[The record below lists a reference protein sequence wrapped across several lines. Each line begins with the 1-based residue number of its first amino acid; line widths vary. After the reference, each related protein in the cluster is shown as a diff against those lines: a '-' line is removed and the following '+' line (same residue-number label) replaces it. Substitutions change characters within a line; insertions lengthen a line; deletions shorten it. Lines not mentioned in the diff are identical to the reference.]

1 MTYNRFTVLTLFG
14 ILLALTAT
22 MASWPSMI
30 LVSAQTGI
38 DRGADTLNSVA
49 NETAT
54 ATGNNNMTKVKLLFI
69 QGAESGSISEVNA
82 TTKTLQLNDVS
93 DKTILFSDRPD
104 RIVST
109 TNTTDFIGN
118 WSTGTNSFAIDPPN
132 AVLVLDDEQQ
142 KQELAV
148 IELYNPEYDP
158 EANTLK
164 FDITAENAT
173 SSIDLPLKFG
183 QSTLVIDDENDYT
196 DVNVQGPEWSGGAG
210 EEAPGE

>member
-1 MTYNRFTVLTLFG
+1 MTFNRFTVLTLFG
-14 ILLALTAT
+14 ILVALTAT
-22 MASWPSMI
+22 MASSPSMI

-54 ATGNNNMTKVKLLFI
+54 GNNNMTEVKLLFI

-104 RIVST
+104 RIVSA

-118 WSTGTNSFAIDPPN
+118 WSMGTNSFDIDPPN

-148 IELYNPEYDP
+148 IELYNPEYR
-158 EANTLK
+158 
-164 FDITAENAT
+164 
-173 SSIDLPLKFG
+173 
-183 QSTLVIDDENDYT
+183 
-196 DVNVQGPEWSGGAG
+196 
-210 EEAPGE
+210 PGSKYIKVRYNS

>member
-38 DRGADTLNSVA
+38 DGSADTLNSVA

-54 ATGNNNMTKVKLLFI
+54 ATGNNNMTEVKLLFI

-104 RIVST
+104 RIVSA

-118 WSTGTNSFAIDPPN
+118 WSKGTNSFAIDPPN

-148 IELYNPEYDP
+148 IELYNPE
-158 EANTLK
+158 TTRK
-164 FDITAENAT
+164 QIH
-173 SSIDLPLKFG
+173 
-183 QSTLVIDDENDYT
+183 
-196 DVNVQGPEWSGGAG
+196 
-210 EEAPGE
+210 